1 MSAKPEVRRLFC
13 LFSISSTTAY
23 TTIQGCRPTDDY
35 CLLEN
40 LRSHIAEIRPS
51 TAAMTV
57 EIIETDE
64 SCSPT
69 AVGRETVR
77 RSREQLS

>member
-1 MSAKPEVRRLFC
+1 MSPEPEARRLFC

-35 CLLEN
+35 YLLEK
-40 LRSHIAEIRPS
+40 LRSHVTEIRPP

-69 AVGRETVR
+69 ATGRETIR